1 MTRLRRIRLALALVM
16 FGLFVSGVTAFP
28 LLYELNLISDLLT
41 GGTGVLD
48 PASYTGLTAWVLT
61 VREGLE
67 ATYRDYHFLAYGTD
81 WLAFGHLMIM
91 LYFVLPYRDPQ
102 RYIGVMEVGVWS
114 SALVFPLAFVCGEI
128 RGIPLFWRFV
138 DCAFGVACMPLLVYA
153 IVQTR
158 RLSEPVGK
166 TADGELENRAVT

>member
-1 MTRLRRIRLALALVM
+1 
-16 FGLFVSGVTAFP
+16 
-28 LLYELNLISDLLT
+28 
-41 GGTGVLD
+41 
-48 PASYTGLTAWVLT
+48 
-61 VREGLE
+61 
-67 ATYRDYHFLAYGTD
+67 
-81 WLAFGHLMIM
+81 
-91 LYFVLPYRDPQ
+91 
-102 RYIGVMEVGVWS
+102 MEVGVWS
-114 SALVFPLAFVCGEI
+114 SALVLPLAFVCGEI